1 MKLIAILTL
10 LISLNIFAQD
20 VLKPTS
26 VGTPT
31 QGITYF
37 DNIEIGLTVVDKG
50 WLASGTVHPVY
61 DVTSIKKFSLE
72 FSYKT
77 VSQEENSDALNF
89 VKDYYQ
95 NICADYSE
103 QEFEVIRATF
113 GNSRN
118 YVLTEGSDLSVLK
131 VDTLQTGDIFDTY
144 GILDCKLTVNLRE
157 N

>member
-61 DVTSIKKFSLE
+61 DVTSIKKFSCRI
-72 FSYKT
+72 S
-77 VSQEENSDALNF
+77 
-89 VKDYYQ
+89 
-95 NICADYSE
+95 
-103 QEFEVIRATF
+103 
-113 GNSRN
+113 
-118 YVLTEGSDLSVLK
+118 
-131 VDTLQTGDIFDTY
+131 
-144 GILDCKLTVNLRE
+144 
-157 N
+157 